1 MRPMEAARGLGVK
14 FDRDGLVPVIVQD
27 HLTGDVRMFAHATIE
42 AVRAT
47 LDSGRATFWSRSRN
61 ELWEK
66 GLTSGNSLDVK
77 RVLVDC
83 DDDCLIYLAEPRGAT
98 CHTGAPSCFFQT
110 MDPGGALHQQV
121 AAPQTVL
128 ARLESQIAARKSAT
142 AEKSYTKSLLDG
154 GAAVIGMKLR
164 EEAEELARAVAS
176 ESEERVANEA
186 ADVIYHL
193 LVALRSRDVSLR
205 EVLVV
210 LEARSGVSGH
220 DEKQKRLAKG
230 ISERT
235 GRGTIP

>member
-1 MRPMEAARGLGVK
+1 
-14 FDRDGLVPVIVQD
+14 
-27 HLTGDVRMFAHATIE
+27 
-42 AVRAT
+42 
-47 LDSGRATFWSRSRN
+47 
-61 ELWEK
+61 
-66 GLTSGNSLDVK
+66 
-77 RVLVDC
+77 
-83 DDDCLIYLAEPRGAT
+83 
-98 CHTGAPSCFFQT
+98 
-110 MDPGGALHQQV
+110 
-121 AAPQTVL
+121 L
-128 ARLESQIAARKSAT
+128 ARLESQIAARQSAT

-154 GAAVIGMKLR
+154 GAAVIGTKLR

-220 DEKQKRLAKG
+220 DEKQNRRAKG
-230 ISERT
+230 ISETT